1 MTVKLLQL
9 IVPDRIYT
17 GLQAQD
23 REDALRQVAE
33 HIAPAAESSPE
44 VILESLLERER
55 LGSTSVGDG
64 FAIPHCKCPGL
75 REIVVAVARFQDGVD
90 FGGSDGA
97 PVRFLFV
104 VLSPPDQPAVHL
116 QVLSQIA
123 RVLKR
128 KDVRKKLMQ
137 ANDPHQVI
145 EIIRSAAEAE
155 GM

>member
-1 MTVKLLQL
+1 MKLLQL
-9 IVPDRIYT
+9 IVPDRVYV
-17 GLQAQD
+17 GLHATD
-23 REDALRQVAE
+23 REEALGELGKR
-33 HIAPAAESSPE
+33 IAAAAGTPSN
-44 VILESLLERER
+44 VILSALLERER

-75 REIVVAVARFQDGVD
+75 HDIIVALGRLDQAVD
-90 FGGSDGA
+90 FGGSAGQ

-104 VLSPPDQPAVHL
+104 VLSPPDQPAAHL

-128 KDVRKKLMQ
+128 KDVRRRLME
-137 ANDPHQVI
+137 AHDPSQIIEVI
-145 EIIRSAAEAE
+145 RTAAEAE

>member
-1 MTVKLLQL
+1 MKLLQL
-9 IVPDRIYT
+9 IVPDRVYT
-17 GLQAQD
+17 GLQARS
-23 REDALRQVAE
+23 REEALRQLAE
-33 HIAPAAESSPE
+33 RIAPAADSSADII
-44 VILESLLERER
+44 VESLLDRER

-75 REIVVAVARFQDGVD
+75 KDIVVAVGRFEDGVD
-90 FGGSDGA
+90 FSGSDGE

-128 KDVRKKLMQ
+128 KEVRRRLLD
-137 ANDPHQVI
+137 AGDAHQILEV
-145 EIIRSAAEAE
+145 IRSAAEAE

>member
-1 MTVKLLQL
+1 MKLLQL
-9 IVPDRIYT
+9 IVPDRVYT
-17 GLQAQD
+17 GLEAES
-23 REDALRQVAE
+23 REDALRQLAE
-33 HIAPAAESSPE
+33 RLAPAAESTPE
-44 VILESLLERER
+44 VILESLLEREH

-75 REIVVAVARFQDGVD
+75 KEIVVAVGRLKSGVD
-90 FGGSDGA
+90 FGGSGGE

-128 KDVRKKLMQ
+128 KEVRRKLLD
-137 ANDPHQVI
+137 AADAHQII
-145 EIIRSAAEAE
+145 EIIRTAAEAE